1 MTPSSSLN
9 WTTLLDGLRATPAR
23 LRDLLNEAAAQG
35 VRLHESDAR
44 AVGEI
49 MAHLCAIESPF
60 RARLVRITLQENPS
74 VAAIADNMTGGYD
87 LDTPAAILLDTFSE
101 LRAGT
106 VAYLEKLPPA
116 GACASGCP
124 RGHRPNDAARPGGRL
139 AGARR
144 GRDQALDRAACSE
157 SLS

>member
-23 LRDLLNEAAAQG
+23 LRDLVTEAAAQD
-35 VRLHESDAR
+35 VRMHESDAR
-44 AVGEI
+44 AVCEI
-49 MAHLCAIESPF
+49 MAHLCAVESPF

-106 VAYLEKLPPA
+106 VAYLEKLTP
-116 GACASGCP
+116 
-124 RGHRPNDAARPGGRL
+124 AARVRPAVHADTGPTTL
-139 AGARR
+139 
-144 GRDQALDRAACSE
+144 RDQVEALLGHDTLEVQRLTELLAA
-157 SLS
+157 LG

>member
-1 MTPSSSLN
+1 M
-9 WTTLLDGLRATPAR
+9 
-23 LRDLLNEAAAQG
+23 
-35 VRLHESDAR
+35 
-44 AVGEI
+44 GEI

-87 LDTPAAILLDTFSE
+87 LDTPAAILLDTFSD

-116 GACASGCP
+116 GACDRRSTLT
-124 RGHRPNDAARPGGRL
+124 PGQRRCATRWMPCWATTRSRL
-139 AGARR
+139 GA
-144 GRDQALDRAACSE
+144 
-157 SLS
+157 

>member
-23 LRDLLNEAAAQG
+23 LRDLLNESAAQG

-44 AVGEI
+44 AVAEI
-49 MAHLCAIESPF
+49 MAHLCAVEPPF

-74 VAAIADNMTGGYD
+74 VAAIADHMTGGYD
-87 LDTPAAILLDTFSE
+87 LDTPASILLDTFSE

-106 VAYLEKLPPA
+106 VAYLETLPPA
-116 GACASGCP
+116 ARVRPAIHADTGPTTLRDQVEALL
-124 RGHRPNDAARPGGRL
+124 GHDGVEIGRL
-139 AGARR
+139 TG
-144 GRDQALDRAACSE
+144 LIAANR
-157 SLS
+157 